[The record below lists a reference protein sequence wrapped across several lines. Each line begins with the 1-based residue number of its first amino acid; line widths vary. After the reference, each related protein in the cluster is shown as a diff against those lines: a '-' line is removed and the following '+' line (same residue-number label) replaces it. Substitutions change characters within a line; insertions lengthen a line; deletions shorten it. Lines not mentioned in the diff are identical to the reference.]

1 MNISAPGLLGIGF
14 ERPPVVGVSPG
25 NIEIKFRGCV
35 LIEVFCLPFEVA
47 AAQCRDDVSS
57 NPMPERKI
65 CVLIKPDFISF
76 HHRGYTG

>member
-1 MNISAPGLLGIGF
+1 M
-14 ERPPVVGVSPG
+14 VGVSLG

-35 LIEVFCLPFEVA
+35 LIEEFCLPFEAA

-65 CVLIKPDFISF
+65 RVLIKPDFIPFRQLGYRCTSF
-76 HHRGYTG
+76 